1 MQRAYN
7 AYTQNNTMV
16 QTPEKLIEMLYEG
29 ILKFAS
35 LAKRSIENQ
44 DREKKTYYINRTTD
58 IYIELISSLKYD
70 TGGTIA
76 DYLNGLYMHQ
86 IKLLSTANIKN
97 RTDELNEV
105 INVASVLL
113 EAWREETSVE
123 RAVA

>member
-1 MQRAYN
+1 MKRAYS

-29 ILKFAS
+29 ILKFTS
-35 LAKRSIENQ
+35 LAKRSIEKN
-44 DREKKTYYINRTTD
+44 DLEKKTYYINRTTD

-97 RTDELNEV
+97 STKELSEV
-105 INVASVLL
+105 LNVASVLL
-113 EAWREETSVE
+113 EAWREETKVE
-123 RAVA
+123 SAVA

>member
-1 MQRAYN
+1 MKRAYN

-29 ILKFAS
+29 ILKFTA
-35 LAKRSIENQ
+35 LAKRSIENG
-44 DREKKTYYINRTTD
+44 DTEKKTYYINRTTD
-58 IYIELISSLKYD
+58 IYVELVSSLKYD

-97 RTDELNEV
+97 STKELSEV
-105 INVASVLL
+105 LNVASVLL
-113 EAWREETSVE
+113 EAWKEETKVE
-123 RAVA
+123 SAVA